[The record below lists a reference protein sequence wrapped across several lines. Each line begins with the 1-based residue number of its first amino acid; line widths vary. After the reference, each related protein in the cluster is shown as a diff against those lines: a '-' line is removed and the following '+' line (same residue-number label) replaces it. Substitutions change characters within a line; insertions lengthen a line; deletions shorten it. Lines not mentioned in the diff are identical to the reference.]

1 MMKIPYNCSHFKNLL
16 LCHVKLFISEY
27 YSNIPFYLHVC
38 VYLQSRYF
46 LFSKIVFLASTG
58 YSLREKKRCAL
69 QNCWKWIWTEK
80 NCIASI
86 NNMFSIAFFSLFMHE
101 ILGGSEVILS
111 SVIKDLYSPLKDTTP
126 VGSQIS
132 KS

>member
-1 MMKIPYNCSHFKNLL
+1 MKIPYNCSHFKNSL

-58 YSLREKKRCAL
+58 YSLRGKKMMCSPKLLKMNLNR
-69 QNCWKWIWTEK
+69 KK
-80 NCIASI
+80 
-86 NNMFSIAFFSLFMHE
+86 
-101 ILGGSEVILS
+101 
-111 SVIKDLYSPLKDTTP
+111 LYCKH
-126 VGSQIS
+126 Q
-132 KS
+132 